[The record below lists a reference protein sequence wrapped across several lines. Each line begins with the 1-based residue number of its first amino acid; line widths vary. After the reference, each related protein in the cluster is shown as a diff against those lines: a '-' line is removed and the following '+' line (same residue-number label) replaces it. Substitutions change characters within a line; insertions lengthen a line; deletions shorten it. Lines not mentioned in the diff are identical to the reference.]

1 MAYFR
6 CGGGGMP
13 AGLQSGMDAVLN
25 KKFGTSTTYP
35 ASDWPDNVNL
45 LGPLPIRTASGA
57 IASFADGADDV
68 PVESGTFYVVPSQA
82 GTGTPSP
89 SNPRAISG
97 YTGMTIT
104 KTGAN
109 LFYVENSSLFPRDN
123 NTIVDNVGTYTAW
136 AKVKKNTDYYI
147 KKSANTNRQNVFGC
161 TSVPAVGVTTYM
173 LARTEYATNEYRFNS
188 GEYEYIGFYYSNEAS
203 ENMMLSTSQ
212 DALTPYEAYNADTL
226 AVSWQDEAGTVY
238 GGELNVTTG
247 VLTKTWACHKITSID
262 DINLYSSANG
272 FRLPTASWTEG
283 AMVEQTNSGG
293 ICNVEPTQTDSS
305 IEGVRFGLAN
315 NNQIYFVQ
323 AYNTFGNTVEAFKEY
338 ATNNDVYVAYK
349 LATPTTYQLTPHEL
363 RTFYGA
369 NNFYCDTGDSQLNYR
384 ADISLY
390 INNH

>member
-35 ASDWPDNVNL
+35 ASGWPDNVNL
-45 LGPLPIRTASGA
+45 LGPLPIVISSKAP
-57 IASFADGADDV
+57 IVSFADGADDV

-104 KTGAN
+104 KAGAN

-123 NTIVDNVGTYTAW
+123 NTIVDNIGTYTAW

-161 TSVPAVGVTTYM
+161 TSAPAVGVTTYM

-188 GEYEYIGFYYSNEAS
+188 GDYEYIGFYYSNEAS

-212 DALTPYEAYNADTL
+212 SALTPYEAYKDEIL
-226 AVSWQDEAGTVY
+226 AVSWSDEAGTVY

-247 VLTKTWACHKITSID
+247 VLTVTHGIMTLPATGWTYYTVSGHNTFNCIITGGKAGVWGTCEA
-262 DINLYSSANG
+262 YS
-272 FRLPTASWTEG
+272 F
-283 AMVEQTNSGG
+283 EQVSYIAQQSDKCFYFYASGG
-293 ICNVEPTQTDSS
+293 NVRLSIRDDDYTD
-305 IEGVRFGLAN
+305 AT
-315 NNQIYFVQ
+315 
-323 AYNTFGNTVEAFKEY
+323 TFGQAVEGLKL
-338 ATNNDVYVAYK
+338 VYP
-349 LATPTTYQLTPHEL
+349 LATPVTYQLDPHAIN
-363 RTFYGA
+363 TFYGA